1 MNWKDTVMSPTKLKQ
16 IALDSFG
23 SRDGIRPLMPRKGED
38 IQEAM
43 QDAVNHQAAITWS
56 IAEKAGIQKVVD
68 WVNKHGITHGVVG
81 SKFIL
86 SPHTGF
92 NSTGWQAKLKEWHIE
107 TD

>member
-1 MNWKDTVMSPTKLKQ
+1 MEAKDTYIMESKNKLMVLTCHDDLSRELWVD
-16 IALDSFG
+16 ALIS
-23 SRDGIRPLMPRKGED
+23 E
-38 IQEAM
+38 
-43 QDAVNHQAAITWS
+43 QAEIS
-56 IAEKAGIQKVVD
+56 YKAGKKEVVD

-86 SPHTGF
+86 SPHTSF